1 MMIGEY
7 DFEDIFTNHDDPEQT
22 IGENAD
28 SAKNMP
34 FPFLSVIVFTG
45 FVFVMSIIMM
55 NLMVGLAVDDITH
68 IQDNAEIKKMSLN
81 VGWLNFN

>member
-7 DFEDIFTNHDDPEQT
+7 DFADIFTEHDDPEKT
-22 IGENAD
+22 DAENAKT
-28 SAKNMP
+28 AKNMP
-34 FPFLSVIVFTG
+34 FPFPSVLIFTG
-45 FVFVMSIIMM
+45 FVFIMSIIMM

-81 VGWLNFN
+81 VG